1 MRILHF
7 ADAHIDIA
15 TQGKHDPVSGLPVR
29 VLDFL
34 KSLDQIVDTA
44 IAEKVDMVIFAGD
57 AYKDRTPVP
66 TFQREWGKRIIRL
79 SQAEIPT
86 LLLVGNHDIS
96 PAVGRANTLHEFETL
111 QVPHV
116 IVANKVALFTPAQ
129 LEGLPLQIITLPW
142 ISRSN
147 FLAQQDETISIE
159 KVNKNMENLL
169 DGMIKLMID
178 DLDPSLP
185 VVLTAHASVTGATFG
200 AERSVMLGNDIVLP
214 GSLVKNPIFN
224 YVALG
229 HIHKAQDVNKGSQP
243 PVVYPGSIERVD
255 FGEIA
260 DDKFF
265 VIATIEKGKST
276 EVTWHKLNGRKF
288 ISRYIKIKEQKDI
301 QQQILDTLPTRDEM
315 EDAMVRLELE
325 YPREWESLIDEAEI
339 RRQGDKALE
348 FHLIRKPLLDLRSRL
363 PVDQTISSMTPL
375 DLLEF
380 YWKSTEMKP
389 DEIEE
394 MKKLAGS
401 LIQQDT
407 PAPIPSEN

>member
-15 TQGKHDPVSGLPVR
+15 TQGKHDPDSGLPVR

-44 IAEKVDMVIFAGD
+44 ITEKVDMVIFAGD

-79 SQAEIPT
+79 SQAGIPT

-116 IVANKVALFTPAQ
+116 IVANKVALFTPSQ

-142 ISRSN
+142 ITRSN
-147 FLAQQDETISIE
+147 FLAQQDETVSIE
-159 KVNKNMENLL
+159 KVNRNIENLL
-169 DGMIKLMID
+169 DGMIKLMIK

-185 VVLTAHASVTGATFG
+185 VVLMAHASVTGATFG
-200 AERSVMLGNDIVLP
+200 AERSVMLGNDVILP
-214 GSLVKNPIFN
+214 GSLVKNPVFN

-229 HIHKAQDVNKGSQP
+229 HIHKAQDVNKGNQP

-265 VIATIEKGKST
+265 VIANIKKDKPT

-288 ISRYIKIKEQKDI
+288 ISRYIKVKEQKDI
-301 QQQILDTLPTRDEM
+301 QQQILDSLPTHDEM

-339 RRQGDKALE
+339 RRRGEKALE
-348 FHLIRKPLLDLRSRL
+348 FHLIRKPLVDLRSRL
-363 PVDQTISSMTPL
+363 PVDHTISSMTPL

-380 YWKSTEMKP
+380 YWKSTDMKP
-389 DEIEE
+389 DELKK
-394 MKKLAGS
+394 MKKLADS
-401 LIQQDT
+401 LIQHEV
-407 PAPIPSEN
+407 PAPTPSDK

>member
-15 TQGKHDPVSGLPVR
+15 TQGKHDPATGLPVR

-34 KSLDQIVDTA
+34 GSLDQIVDTA

-79 SQAEIPT
+79 SQAQIPT

-116 IVANKVALFTPAQ
+116 IVASKFALFTPAQ
-129 LEGLPLQIITLPW
+129 LEGLPVQIITLPW
-142 ISRSN
+142 VSRSN
-147 FLAQQDETISIE
+147 FMAQQEEAISIV
-159 KVNKNMENLL
+159 KINKNMENLL
-169 DGMIKLMID
+169 DKMIKLMID
-178 DLDPSLP
+178 QLDPSLP
-185 VVLTAHASVTGATFG
+185 VVLTAHASVIGATFG
-200 AERSVMLGNDIVLP
+200 AERSVMLGNDVILP
-214 GSLVKNPIFN
+214 GSLVKNPVFN

-229 HIHKAQDVNKGSQP
+229 HIHKAQDVNKGYQP

-265 VIATIEKGKST
+265 VIATIEKDKPT

-288 ISRYIKIKEQKDI
+288 ISRFIKIKEQKDI
-301 QQQILDTLPTRDEM
+301 QRILDVLPTSDEM
-315 EDAMVRLELE
+315 ADAMVRLELE
-325 YPREWESLIDEAEI
+325 YPRDWESLIDENEI
-339 RRQGDKALE
+339 RRHGEKALE
-348 FHLIRKPLLDLRSRL
+348 FHLIRKPLIDLRSRL

-380 YWKSTEMKP
+380 YWKSTDMKP
-389 DEIEE
+389 NELEE
-394 MKKLAGS
+394 MKKLAGN
-401 LIQQDT
+401 LIQQEIPT
-407 PAPIPSEN
+407 PTPSDN